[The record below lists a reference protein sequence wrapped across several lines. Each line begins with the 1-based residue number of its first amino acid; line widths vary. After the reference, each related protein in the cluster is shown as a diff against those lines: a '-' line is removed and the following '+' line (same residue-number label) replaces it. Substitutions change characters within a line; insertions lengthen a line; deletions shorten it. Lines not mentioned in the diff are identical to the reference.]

1 MARLGR
7 PQMVPPLPVLLRW
20 TLPLE
25 LPKSMVDAQ
34 VRDMQIDAG
43 RRMGARDVS
52 QLPPPD
58 AFQEGARRR
67 VQLSLLV
74 GEVIKTANIQV
85 NQAQV
90 QARFQEVAQQYP
102 DAAQA
107 VEQYRTNPQMR
118 RQMEAAVLEDQ
129 VVDWLL
135 ERARVTDKE
144 SSFKELMNFGA

>member
-1 MARLGR
+1 
-7 PQMVPPLPVLLRW
+7 VLDGLAAAN
-20 TLPLE
+20 PIE
-25 LPKSMVDAQ
+25 LPKAMVDAQ
-34 VRDMQIDAG
+34 VRDLQVDAG
-43 RRMGARDVS
+43 RRMGAREAS

-58 AFQEGARRR
+58 AFQDAARRR

-85 NQAQV
+85 NQSQV
-90 QARFQEVAQQYP
+90 QARFQELAQQYP
-102 DAAQA
+102 DAVQA

-135 ERARVTDKE
+135 ERARVTDKP
-144 SSFKELMNFGA
+144 SSFKEIMKFGA